1 MTEDCSA
8 PSIRHVAIA
17 LTDRSFRSPHPRV
30 LPNLFYFPRPY
41 FALLRGLAGF
51 IVFILGFAV
60 AAADTS
66 PPAGASPAP
75 LPLIAGAASDS
86 FPKSYIGNTGRCEG
100 FSVDLLDAV
109 ARVMNLRID
118 RVVAPASELHTRF
131 QSGEFDLLQ
140 TYSPGPGRELFA
152 DFSVQFMH
160 LQGAVFVRKNDS
172 RFKRI
177 ADLAHADLII
187 VGRGSI
193 GEKFLTDH
201 NLSPAKITYISSVQ
215 EALRLIEHGQH
226 DAVFASRLTALSLI
240 ERDQHKNIRILG
252 DPFDGY
258 DVQHCFAVHKGDSRL
273 LARLNEGLAIL
284 HRTGEFDA
292 IYRKWYGHFDAPLFT
307 REQVITYI
315 AAILAAA
322 SLAGLWG
329 FLRQRTLRRH
339 LVAQTARLVD
349 QEAILAEAQ
358 QIAHVGHWSFTLA
371 TRRIDCSDE
380 ALRILER
387 DPARG
392 PLTYLRLLTLIP
404 ASERSSAHR
413 SIREAMLIGS
423 ACEITLTVSARP
435 AQRKIVHATIRAER
449 DPDGRVSRIF
459 GTLQDI
465 TRLITAEERL
475 RARDQLLLALYENAP
490 NAMGV
495 VEPAAGSFRF
505 VSANPGTARLLGL
518 NSAHLAGRTLDSLGL
533 PADVTAF
540 WTGLFHDANNRADN
554 LRLERTLASLHRH
567 YAITLIP
574 LGGAGADARPQVCY
588 LAEDI
593 TERKQIDA
601 EIAQGRKL
609 RAIGELVGGIAHEF
623 NNLLTPVLL
632 KTELLAD
639 ELRGQPRLLAELRA
653 IAHASQRGADLTRRL
668 LAFGRRSDSG
678 DEIVHLPALVK
689 SSLDL
694 IRTTIDRRIEIKA
707 DIPASITP
715 LYLNATDLH
724 QIVLNLLLNAR
735 DTLMDKLERPPSSSW
750 QPRIALSAAGLK
762 TAPADSETPADRRIL
777 GWISLTVQDNGLG
790 MSRVV
795 QERIFEPFYTTKE
808 VGKGTGL
815 GLATVWHLVTR
826 IGGKINVTST
836 PGDGSAFQV
845 LLPVFAPP
853 STIPAATSDTSA
865 PKQVSS
871 RRILLVEDDE
881 LVAQTLATALRRLGH
896 NVSHLGHGTEAWR
909 HLAGNPDYD
918 LVMLDIDLPGLN
930 GVEIARR
937 LRGTRFSGKILIAS
951 GRLADHEL
959 RELRGLKIDHILE
972 KPFTPQALQLALQ
985 ACLQIT

>member
-1 MTEDCSA
+1 MPRPPIA
-8 PSIRHVAIA
+8 PSR
-17 LTDRSFRSPHPRV
+17 
-30 LPNLFYFPRPY
+30 LPASNVFPWT
-41 FALLRGLAGF
+41 ALLIFTLAFLIGPS
-51 IVFILGFAV
+51 
-60 AAADTS
+60 AAQTE
-66 PPAGASPAP
+66 PTPLPGPAATA

-118 RVVAPASELHTRF
+118 RVVAPAAELHTRF
-131 QSGEFDLLQ
+131 QAGEFDLLQ

-152 DFSVQFMH
+152 DFSVQFMN

-172 RFKRI
+172 RFKTV
-177 ADLAHADLII
+177 ADLTRADLII

-201 NLSPAKITYISSVQ
+201 QLAPHKITYVSSVQ

-240 ERDQHKNIRILG
+240 ERDHHKNIRILG
-252 DPFDGY
+252 DPFEGY
-258 DVQHCFAVHKGDSRL
+258 DVQHCFAVHKDDARL

-284 HRTGEFDA
+284 HRTGEFDT

-307 REQVITYI
+307 REQVVTYV
-315 AAILAAA
+315 AAVLAFA

-329 FLRQRTLRRH
+329 FLRQRALRRR
-339 LVAQTARLVD
+339 LSAQTSRLVE
-349 QEAILAEAQ
+349 QESILAEAQ

-387 DPARG
+387 APTQG

-413 SIREAMLIGS
+413 SIREAMIVGS
-423 ACEITLTVSARP
+423 ACEITLTLTPRP
-435 AQRKIVHATIRAER
+435 GHRKIVHATIRAER
-449 DPDGRVSRIF
+449 DTDGRVSRIF

-495 VEPAAGSFRF
+495 VEPAADSFRF

-518 NSAHLAGRTLDSLGL
+518 ASAHLAGRLLNDLGL
-533 PADVTAF
+533 PADVAAF
-540 WTGLFHDANNRADN
+540 WTSLFRDANQRADN
-554 LRLERTLASLHRH
+554 LRLERPLPSLHRH

-574 LGGAGADARPQVCY
+574 LGGAGAEARPQVCY
-588 LAEDI
+588 LIEDI

-601 EIAQGRKL
+601 EVAQGRKL

-639 ELRGQPRLLAELRA
+639 ELRGQPHLLAELRA

-678 DEIVHLPALVK
+678 EEIVHLPALVK
-689 SSLDL
+689 ANLDL
-694 IRTTIDRRIEIKA
+694 LRTTIDRRIELA
-707 DIPASITP
+707 TDIPASLTP
-715 LYLNATDLH
+715 IYLHRTDLH
-724 QIVLNLLLNAR
+724 QLVHKLLLNAR
-735 DTLMDKLERPPSSSW
+735 DTLMDKLERAPATPW
-750 QPRIALSAAGLK
+750 QPRIKIQAAGLK
-762 TAPADSETPADRRIL
+762 TAPADTDSTPDRRIL
-777 GWISLTVQDNGLG
+777 GWINLTIQDNGLG
-790 MSRVV
+790 MTREV
-795 QERIFEPFYTTKE
+795 QERIFEPFYTTKG

-826 IGGKINVTST
+826 IGGKINVSST
-836 PGDGSAFQV
+836 PGEGSAFQV
-845 LLPVFAPP
+845 WLPLFAAPP
-853 STIPAATSDTSA
+853 AVPAGDTPA
-865 PKQVSS
+865 PAKEVTS

-881 LVAQTLATALRRLGH
+881 LVAQTLATALRRLKH
-896 NVSHLGHGTEAWR
+896 DVTHIGHGTEAWR
-909 HLAGNPDYD
+909 HLAASPDYH

-951 GRLADHEL
+951 GRLAEHEL

-985 ACLQIT
+985 ACLHTPASP